1 VLRRWLDAVAARIDR
16 VRRITAIGLLSS
28 IELDV
33 EGVADVDDVL
43 LRVRHA
49 MYEQGVL
56 VRCSQAG
63 GILTVVFYPAL
74 VVSDDDVERGV
85 LAVGNALEAV
95 LG

>member
-1 VLRRWLDAVAARIDR
+1 
-16 VRRITAIGLLSS
+16 
-28 IELDV
+28 
-33 EGVADVDDVL
+33 
-43 LRVRHA
+43 